1 MHKAFLDLFGIPAN
15 LKVEVFDHLAQ
26 DPRVP
31 VADPHFVWSKDL
43 LRDLH
48 AFMEVPAG
56 DGLFLTGPTGCGKSS
71 AVRQYCAVRCWPM
84 VDMTVGQRTEIL
96 DLIGHHALRGGQTLF
111 VHGPLALALR
121 DGMALVLNEGDR
133 LDPAQTSLLNGVLD
147 GAPLVI
153 PENGGEIIRPHPRFR
168 LVVTGNSAGQGDAT
182 GLYQGVLQQDLAFLD
197 RFRTVRCG
205 YMAAEAEAAL
215 LERAHPLVPVDL
227 RTRMVEVANAIR
239 ALFMGG
245 DDPGSAQLTVTMST
259 RTLLRW
265 ANLVTIN
272 RQAPNPVAYA
282 LERALLFRAEPAQA
296 LAIARIAADKLG
308 HFWPAETIQA
318 AA

>member
-1 MHKAFLDLFGIPAN
+1 
-15 LKVEVFDHLAQ
+15 
-26 DPRVP
+26 
-31 VADPHFVWSKDL
+31 
-43 LRDLH
+43 
-48 AFMEVPAG
+48 
-56 DGLFLTGPTGCGKSS
+56 
-71 AVRQYCAVRCWPM
+71 
-84 VDMTVGQRTEIL
+84 
-96 DLIGHHALRGGQTLF
+96 
-111 VHGPLALALR
+111 
-121 DGMALVLNEGDR
+121 
-133 LDPAQTSLLNGVLD
+133 
-147 GAPLVI
+147 
-153 PENGGEIIRPHPRFR
+153 
-168 LVVTGNSAGQGDAT
+168 
-182 GLYQGVLQQDLAFLD
+182 
-197 RFRTVRCG
+197 
-205 YMAAEAEAAL
+205 MAAEAEAAL
-215 LERAHPLVPVDL
+215 LERAHPLVPADL
-227 RTRMVEVANAIR
+227 RTRMVEVTNAIR